1 MKISEISIKRPVL
14 ATVMSLIIL
23 LIGVV
28 SFDRLS
34 VREYP
39 NIDEPT
45 VSVTTIYQGA
55 SADILE
61 TEVTTIIEDSLS
73 GIEGIKTITSESRQE
88 RSQISIVFKMERNA
102 DDAAA
107 EVRDRVGRVRAN
119 LPLNIEEPIIAK
131 VEADASPIL
140 YMAFSSDRHNNEEI
154 TDFVD
159 RYVTDQVE
167 TITGVA
173 EAQVLG
179 ARKYSMRIWLDPV
192 LLAAHNVTPQ
202 EVETAIRTQN
212 IEVPGGRV
220 ESSAREF
227 TILTDTSLQTPTEF
241 ENIIVRKSGAALVR
255 LKDVGRAEVGPESVR
270 QTLRY
275 NGGKAVAL
283 GLVKQSVA
291 NPLDISKALRVMM
304 PDI

>member
-107 EVRDRVGRVRAN
+107 AMMYREYRKPWSVEV
-119 LPLNIEEPIIAK
+119 
-131 VEADASPIL
+131 
-140 YMAFSSDRHNNEEI
+140 
-154 TDFVD
+154 
-159 RYVTDQVE
+159 
-167 TITGVA
+167 
-173 EAQVLG
+173 
-179 ARKYSMRIWLDPV
+179 
-192 LLAAHNVTPQ
+192 
-202 EVETAIRTQN
+202 
-212 IEVPGGRV
+212 
-220 ESSAREF
+220 
-227 TILTDTSLQTPTEF
+227 
-241 ENIIVRKSGAALVR
+241 
-255 LKDVGRAEVGPESVR
+255 
-270 QTLRY
+270 
-275 NGGKAVAL
+275 
-283 GLVKQSVA
+283 
-291 NPLDISKALRVMM
+291 
-304 PDI
+304 